1 MQTGQRPRIGIV
13 ADVGRAQTGPWDD
26 VYSMAP
32 HNYVE
37 AIVAAGGAPLLIPSV
52 EPYEDEP
59 ELALASLDGM
69 VFMGGRDLD
78 PGMYGAEPH
87 PENDAA
93 AVARDRVEVALA
105 RAALKRRVPFLGICR
120 GLQLLNV
127 LYGGDLE
134 QHLADRLDMK
144 PHRHVLGEFTRH
156 LVKVEPGTKLAAAVP
171 AGEFEVAS
179 HHHQGVARVGKGL
192 RIVATA
198 SDGVVEGLEDPE
210 HPFCIGVQWHPEV
223 TAAGD
228 GGGLFRALVGQCS

>member
-1 MQTGQRPRIGIV
+1 MHSRHRPRIGIV
-13 ADVGRAQTGPWDD
+13 ADVGRATTGPWDD

-37 AIVAAGGAPLLIPSV
+37 AIAAAGGAPLLVPCI
-52 EPYEDEP
+52 ELYEDDP
-59 ELALASLDGM
+59 ELALEGLDGI
-69 VFMGGRDLD
+69 VFMGGRDID
-78 PGMYGAEPH
+78 PRMYGAEPH
-87 PENDAA
+87 PESDRATA
-93 AVARDRVEVALA
+93 LRDRVEVALG
-105 RAALKRRVPFLGICR
+105 RAALERRVPFLGICR

-156 LVKVEPGTKLAAAVP
+156 LVKVEPGTKLATAVP

-179 HHHQGVARVGKGL
+179 HHHQGVARVGDGL

-198 SDGVVEGLEDPE
+198 SDGVVEGLEDSE
-210 HPFCIGVQWHPEV
+210 HPFCVGVQWHPEV
-223 TAAGD
+223 TAEDD

>member
-1 MQTGQRPRIGIV
+1 MHDRHRPRIGIV
-13 ADVGRAQTGPWDD
+13 ADVGRATTGPWDD

-37 AIVAAGGAPLLIPSV
+37 AIAAAGGAPLLIPCI
-52 EPYEDEP
+52 EPYEEDP
-59 ELALASLDGM
+59 ELALEGLDGI
-69 VFMGGRDLD
+69 VFMGGRDID
-78 PGMYGAEPH
+78 PRIYGAEPH
-87 PENDAA
+87 PESDRATA
-93 AVARDRVEVALA
+93 SRDRVEVALG
-105 RAALKRRVPFLGICR
+105 RAALGKRVPFLGICR

-144 PHRHVLGEFTRH
+144 PHRHMLGEFTRH
-156 LVKVEPGTKLAAAVP
+156 LVKVEPGTKLAMAVP

-179 HHHQGVARVGKGL
+179 HHHQGVARVGDGL

-210 HPFCIGVQWHPEV
+210 HPFCVGVQWHPEV
-223 TAAGD
+223 TAEDD
-228 GGGLFRALVGQCS
+228 GGGLFRALVGKCQ